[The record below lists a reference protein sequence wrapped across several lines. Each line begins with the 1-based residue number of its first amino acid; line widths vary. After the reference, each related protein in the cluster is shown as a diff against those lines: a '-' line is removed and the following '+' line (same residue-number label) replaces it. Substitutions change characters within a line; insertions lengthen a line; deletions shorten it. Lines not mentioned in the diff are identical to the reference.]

1 MDNIKDFIYLDID
14 KLSSLYSQLI
24 DGFVQYSE
32 ETVINSSDNRNIRNY
47 NFKIFRHEAGSVE
60 ADSRQLKEVRV
71 GHHDVYN
78 RLEKELYCKGFIVD
92 VGTDVVRE
100 DIFSGV
106 ASSVFEDTLCV
117 KAEGRIVLED
127 YERMTRIA
135 ENYQETTKF
144 VNYSIRNNLLELP
157 EIKKI
162 IQQIDDIKSKYIQ
175 IKNSKQNSKENKIL
189 RELEKNLEDFLASR
203 EIGKVDQWIIEGLKT
218 WVRVFLP
225 NIFSVRLY
233 PFDDIDDFHIMSN
246 VKRNFFISSD
256 IESIHYLFGSK
267 PTIKVT
273 MLGVITSVPKDNI
286 DFFDPMKE
294 FLKANLNE
302 PGNEHIA
309 VESGFRGVFRGS
321 DGLEEMMRT
330 CRYPRIMVQPIAIY
344 RAVKPN
350 SKLIRH
356 FPD

>member
-1 MDNIKDFIYLDID
+1 MNDIKDFIYLDID
-14 KLSSLYSQLI
+14 KLTSLYSQLI

-32 ETVINSSDNRNIRNY
+32 ETIINSSDNRNIRNY
-47 NFKIFRHEAGSVE
+47 NFKIFKHDAGGIE
-60 ADSRQLKEVRV
+60 TDSRQLKEVRV

-78 RLEKELYCKGFIVD
+78 RLEKELYSNGFIVD
-92 VGTDVVRE
+92 IGTDVVRK
-100 DIFSGV
+100 DVFSGV
-106 ASSVFEDTLCV
+106 ASSVFENTLCV

-144 VNYSIRNNLLELP
+144 INYSIRNNLLELP
-157 EIKKI
+157 EVKNI
-162 IQQIDDIKSKYIQ
+162 IQQIDDIKCSHIQ
-175 IKNSKQNSKENKIL
+175 IKKGKQNSKENKIL
-189 RELEKNLEDFLASR
+189 SELEEKLEDFFTSR
-203 EIGKVDQWIIEGLKT
+203 EIGKVDQWIIEGLRT

-233 PFDDIDDFHIMSN
+233 PFDDIDNFHIMSN
-246 VKRNFFISSD
+246 VKRNFFINSD
-256 IESIHYLFGSK
+256 IESVHYLFGSK

-273 MLGVITSVPKDNI
+273 MLGVITSIPKENI

-302 PGNEHIA
+302 LGDEHIA

-344 RAVKPN
+344 RSVKPN
-350 SKLIRH
+350 SKLIRR
-356 FPD
+356 FPN